1 MSRLP
6 ILALLL
12 VPTAAF
18 AEDESPPLSI
28 YGFARLDVLAD
39 NTRMSDI
46 NQPLYVSRDA
56 MTEAA
61 TGELT
66 MTPRLSQ
73 IGLGIEKWEVAR
85 HITGEGKLEIDFGGG
100 SGTNAIRLRHAYAAL
115 MVTDKV
121 ELLAGQ
127 TWDLISPLF
136 PSAQN
141 DTQLLDAGNTGD
153 RRPQLRLSLFP
164 VDKVRLAVAAAVN
177 GLIDQQDLDHD
188 GLPDGMESAT
198 PMFQWLMEYRQR
210 VRGDAIARLGI
221 WGHVGRDEIQGVE
234 HRSSSFGAHV
244 FMPLMREVAFL
255 GEGYVGINTA
265 DIGGGIGQG
274 INPTTGRNIHAL
286 GGWLEMAIIPTER
299 HMLSLGT
306 SADTARGSD
315 LEAGD
320 RERNSTIYSVLRY
333 KPKPSIQLGVEY
345 LYWKTTYKDMGE
357 AKASRFDFHT
367 SFFF

>member
-1 MSRLP
+1 MSRL
-6 ILALLL
+6 ILAMLL

-39 NTRMSDI
+39 NARMSNI
-46 NQPLYVSRDA
+46 NQPLYVSPAA
-56 MTEAA
+56 MNEAA

-73 IGLGIEKWEVAR
+73 IGLGIEKWDIAHHV
-85 HITGEGKLEIDFGGG
+85 TGEGKLEIDFAGG
-100 SGTNAIRLRHAYAAL
+100 SGTNAIRLRHAYAAV
-115 MVTDKV
+115 MIDDKV

-153 RRPQLRLSLFP
+153 RRPQLRLSIFP
-164 VDKVRLAVAAAVN
+164 IDRVRIAVAAAVN

-188 GLPDGMESAT
+188 GLPDGMESAM
-198 PMFQWLMEYRQR
+198 PMLQWLLEYRQR
-210 VRGDAIARLGI
+210 VHGDAIARIGI
-221 WGHVGRDEIQGVE
+221 WGHVGRDEIADGTE
-234 HRSSSFGAHV
+234 HRSSSVGGHV

-255 GEGYVGINTA
+255 GELYVGINTA

-274 INPTTGRNIHAL
+274 INPVTGRDIHAV
-286 GGWLEMAIIPTER
+286 GGWGELALIPTER
-299 HMLSLGT
+299 HMVSLGA
-306 SADTARGSD
+306 SVDTANASD
-315 LEAGD
+315 LEMGD
-320 RERNSTIYSVLRY
+320 RERNSTIYGVLRY
-333 KPKPSIQLGVEY
+333 KPKPSIQFGVEY
-345 LYWKTTYKDMGE
+345 LYWKTTYKDVGE
-357 AKASRFDFHT
+357 AKANRFDFHT

>member
-1 MSRLP
+1 MSRL
-6 ILALLL
+6 ILALIL
-12 VPTAAF
+12 VPTVAF

-39 NTRMSDI
+39 NARMSDI
-46 NQPLYVSRDA
+46 NQPLFVSPEA
-56 MTEAA
+56 MT
-61 TGELT
+61 TPNGELT

-73 IGLGIEKWEVAR
+73 IGLGIEKWDVA
-85 HITGEGKLEIDFGGG
+85 HDITGDGKLEIDFGGG
-100 SGTNAIRLRHAYAAL
+100 TGTNAIRLRHAYASL
-115 MVTDKV
+115 MMFDKV

-153 RRPQLRLSLFP
+153 RRPQLRLSVFP
-164 VDKVRLAVAAAVN
+164 VDKVRLAVAASVN

-210 VRGDAIARLGI
+210 VHGDAVARIGI
-221 WGHVGRDEIQGVE
+221 WGHVGRDELADHII
-234 HRSSSFGAHV
+234 HRSSSFGAHL
-244 FMPLMREVAFL
+244 FMPVAREIAIL
-255 GEGYVGINTA
+255 GEGYLGINTA

-274 INPTTGRNIHAL
+274 INPVSGRNIHAV
-286 GGWLEMAIIPTER
+286 GGWIEAAIIPTSR
-299 HMLSLGT
+299 HMLALGT
-306 SADTARGSD
+306 SMDTARSSD
-315 LEAGD
+315 LEVGD
-320 RERNSTIYSVLRY
+320 RERNGTIYSVLRY
-333 KPKPSIQLGVEY
+333 KPKPSIQFGFEY
-345 LYWKTTYKDMGE
+345 LYWKTTYKDVGE
-357 AKASRFDFHT
+357 AAANRFDFHT